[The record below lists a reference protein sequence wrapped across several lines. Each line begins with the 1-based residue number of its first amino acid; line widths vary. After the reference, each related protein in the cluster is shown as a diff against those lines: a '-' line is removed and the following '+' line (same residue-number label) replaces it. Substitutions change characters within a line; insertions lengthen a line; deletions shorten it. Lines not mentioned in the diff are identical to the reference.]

1 MQALRRA
8 ARRLSTAPGDDRPT
22 VNASAWAVGKFAGPL
37 ILACTLAAVYGPRT
51 TLGELFGAGR
61 GADAAFQERFIRE
74 HITAVR
80 AAEAAAAAR
89 APGDS

>member
-8 ARRLSTAPGDDRPT
+8 ARRLSTAPDDRPT
-22 VNASAWAVGKFAGPL
+22 VKASAWAVGKFAGPL

-51 TLGELFGAGR
+51 TLGELLGAGR
-61 GADAAFQERFIRE
+61 GADAAFQERYIRE

-89 APGDS
+89 APGDA